1 MADSP
6 VKPKSAMA
14 AFMENKWVVS
24 SLELI
29 TIILSIVSITSSVVS
44 GSSRHSTRIL
54 VRSLC
59 SLVIRV
65 ECLQSAYNKLRNAV
79 VDLQSIS
86 DNWAAKPIYGA
97 WPFLHDGQAGL

>member
-6 VKPKSAMA
+6 VKPKSAIA

-44 GSSRHSTRIL
+44 GSSSRPHVASYENRWVIFELTCHIL
-54 VRSLC
+54 DTYRALTTS
-59 SLVIRV
+59 
-65 ECLQSAYNKLRNAV
+65 
-79 VDLQSIS
+79 
-86 DNWAAKPIYGA
+86 
-97 WPFLHDGQAGL
+97 

>member
-54 VRSLC
+54 V
-59 SLVIRV
+59 
-65 ECLQSAYNKLRNAV
+65 
-79 VDLQSIS
+79 
-86 DNWAAKPIYGA
+86 
-97 WPFLHDGQAGL
+97 